1 MEVLVVAVFND
12 EALDSSR
19 STIGTSCVVDVSV
32 LSAEAC
38 CLPFL
43 SVLVCEL
50 SKAGRGM
57 GIYKR

>member
-19 STIGTSCVVDVSV
+19 STIGTSCVVDLSV
-32 LSAEAC
+32 LSAEAWFL

-43 SVLVCEL
+43 SFLY
-50 SKAGRGM
+50 AN
-57 GIYKR
+57 